1 MASIQ
6 TEGKTEV
13 KYIDQGKYG
22 TTKVIIITPPITDI
36 EEAKR
41 NAREKCRA
49 DEAMLSNVYGGK
61 WKVTPKTRKEGS

>member
-22 TTKVIIITPPITDI
+22 TTKVIIIIN
-36 EEAKR
+36 KGF
-41 NAREKCRA
+41 
-49 DEAMLSNVYGGK
+49 SNGG
-61 WKVTPKTRKEGS
+61 SFCILLLLFFI

>member
-13 KYIDQGKYG
+13 KYIDQGKHG

-41 NAREKCRA
+41 NAREQCRA
-49 DEAMLSNVYGGK
+49 YEAMLSNVYGGK